1 MLERITMTLLLKG
14 SAERLRRAV
23 AIAMISAKYVFN
35 LSLGP
40 SVAEK
45 VTVQAVSEDPVVV
58 VSQMTPPIPT
68 IPLFSDEQVA
78 TTIPKASLAT

>member
-45 VTVQAVSEDPVVV
+45 YRLYQRTQ
-58 VSQMTPPIPT
+58 
-68 IPLFSDEQVA
+68 L
-78 TTIPKASLAT
+78 L